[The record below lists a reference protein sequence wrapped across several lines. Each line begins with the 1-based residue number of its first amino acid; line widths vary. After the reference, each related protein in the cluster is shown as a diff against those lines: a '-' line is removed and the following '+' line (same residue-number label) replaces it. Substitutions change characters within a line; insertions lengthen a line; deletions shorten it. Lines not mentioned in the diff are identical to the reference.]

1 MVLLGHV
8 NDVVPM
14 IDYGDRL
21 LHIRSGTGHGR
32 ESDSLMALV
41 CERWQEVH
49 QAFGADLASRFG
61 DFGVDGGHLWDC
73 LAPHIN
79 ASPAARRDFLAFCN
93 ETETTL
99 GLRSLIALARE
110 QPSSEPLLDHCW
122 RVFGREVSGRYQRH
136 SNWAVQRIRLE
147 IAYILRDHFHD
158 RADVKERL
166 REARERQ
173 DRAAVVALALIEPR
187 DPLLDQL
194 RYGPIEIGQQFSD
207 WVTAV
212 HLASARSGADEFV
225 DVALAMINRDAHGIW
240 DFQEVTN
247 RGIVERLQRDPE
259 AIRCL
264 KDKLASN
271 ATENEIGSRPRYL
284 MATGA
289 LDESVHKQ
297 CRLMLQN
304 ESRNALPRAGYD
316 AVDDSTRAVSLSLL
330 EVLAPSFSP

>member
-1 MVLLGHV
+1 M
-8 NDVVPM
+8 
-14 IDYGDRL
+14 
-21 LHIRSGTGHGR
+21 
-32 ESDSLMALV
+32 
-41 CERWQEVH
+41 
-49 QAFGADLASRFG
+49 
-61 DFGVDGGHLWDC
+61 
-73 LAPHIN
+73 
-79 ASPAARRDFLAFCN
+79 
-93 ETETTL
+93 
-99 GLRSLIALARE
+99 
-110 QPSSEPLLDHCW
+110 
-122 RVFGREVSGRYQRH
+122 
-136 SNWAVQRIRLE
+136 
-147 IAYILRDHFHD
+147 
-158 RADVKERL
+158 KERL

-304 ESRNALPRAGYD
+304 EGRNALPRAGYD